1 MPDCVRVNRE
11 VTTTTQSAVGAP
23 DSEAPPTLEL
33 WFEFGSNYSYLT
45 VMRVEE
51 LARRYGVAIAW
62 KPLLLGAIFKSLGWS
77 TSPFVLQK
85 EKGAYVWRDMERQC
99 AKYGLPWSKPSEFPR
114 RALLPMRVAVVG
126 SDQPWIG
133 EYSRRMMQINF
144 VEDREIDTP
153 EVVSQVLDELR
164 LSASDLLRAAQS
176 EENKLRLREQTAE
189 AGRRGVFG
197 APTFFVGREMYWGND
212 RLEDALS
219 FAANQAAR

>member
-1 MPDCVRVNRE
+1 LCTSNRE
-11 VTTTTQSAVGAP
+11 LITTTRKAVGAP
-23 DSEAPPTLEL
+23 ATGAAPKLEL

-45 VMRVEE
+45 VMRIEE
-51 LARRYGVAIAW
+51 LARGYGVAIAW
-62 KPLLLGAIFKSLGWS
+62 KPFLLGAIFKSLGWS

-99 AKYGLPWSKPSEFPR
+99 AKYGLPWNKPSEFPR
-114 RALLPMRVAVVG
+114 RALLPIRVALIG

-133 EYSRRMMQINF
+133 EYSRRVMQINF

-153 EVVSQVLDELR
+153 EVVRQVLDELH
-164 LSASDLLRAAQS
+164 LPASDLLRAAQS

-212 RLEDALS
+212 RLNDALS
-219 FAANQAAR
+219 FAANQAGG